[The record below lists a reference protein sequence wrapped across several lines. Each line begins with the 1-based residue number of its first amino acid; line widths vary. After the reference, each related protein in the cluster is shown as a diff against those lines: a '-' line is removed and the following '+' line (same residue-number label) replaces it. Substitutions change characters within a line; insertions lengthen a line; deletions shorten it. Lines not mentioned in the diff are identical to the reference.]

1 MYCHE
6 DLSNNILINC
16 QNTSRHVWSYGFKW
30 VESTDMHLMDDQKGR
45 EGHMEIMYV
54 EGDGFAVELIMRDD
68 CSSQT
73 QTCQSLK
80 QLLQA

>member
-1 MYCHE
+1 
-6 DLSNNILINC
+6 
-16 QNTSRHVWSYGFKW
+16 
-30 VESTDMHLMDDQKGR
+30 MDDQKGR